1 MLYVPIFDGT
11 NKVEKLKLK
20 VCDEIKGENVRLI
33 SSSVGPTAHWALNL
47 AP

>member
-1 MLYVPIFDGT
+1 MLYVPICDGT

-20 VCDEIKGENVRLI
+20 VYDEIKGENVRMI
-33 SSSVGPTAHWALNL
+33 SSVGPTAHS